1 MGPVALVTNEIED
14 ASKLIEHLIREGLK
28 IKAAAWIK
36 REDDFEWQLFLALPG
51 LKNNGPLEYFKRI
64 IATLQQM
71 PQPFLIESG
80 DIKLIDVKDP
90 LALAVAEYERKYAGR
105 GLLRYKGDRLGSVYI
120 EGAYIYPA
128 TTAAPS
134 SPD

>member
-36 REDDFEWQLFLALPG
+36 REDDFDWHLFLALPG
-51 LKNNGPLEYFKRI
+51 VKNNGPLEYFKRI

-80 DIKLIDVKDP
+80 DIKLIDAKDP
-90 LALAVAEYERKYAGR
+90 LAVAVAEYERKYAGR
-105 GLLRYKGDRLGSVYI
+105 GLLRYKGDRLGSEYI

-128 TTAAPS
+128 VTATPS
-134 SPD
+134 PPE